1 MNRDQQGKEKPLQ
14 NNEHEKKTILIV
26 EDDPIYLKYLM
37 YLLKKLNIS
46 VVNASSA
53 EMALDLM
60 QGRSVDCMLID
71 NDLGPG
77 INGIKLM
84 KTFRQQ
90 SRFKDTFIIAMTP
103 FSVGYGGGEKLLKM
117 GFTDCL
123 AKPFTFEYFRKFMA
137 HYVAINYP
145 S

>member
-1 MNRDQQGKEKPLQ
+1 MNRDQQRKEKPYR
-14 NNEHEKKTILIV
+14 NNEHEIRSILIV

-37 YLLKKLNIS
+37 YLLTKLNLS

-53 EMALDLM
+53 EMAITLM
-60 QGRSVDCMLID
+60 QGRNVTCMLID

-77 INGIKLM
+77 ITGIKLM

-90 SRFKDTFIIAMTP
+90 ARFKDTNIIAMTP
-103 FSVGYGGGEKLLKM
+103 FSVGYGGGEKLVQM

-123 AKPFTFEYFRKFMA
+123 AKPFTFEYFKDFIAR
-137 HYVAINYP
+137 YVAIKYP

>member
-1 MNRDQQGKEKPLQ
+1 MIRNQQPEEKVVQ
-14 NNEHEKKTILIV
+14 YNSRERTSILIV

-37 YLLKKLNIS
+37 YLLNKMNIN
-46 VVNASSA
+46 VINASSA
-53 EMALDLM
+53 EMAIDLM
-60 QGRSVDCMLID
+60 QDRIVSCMLID

-103 FSVGYGGGEKLLKM
+103 FSVGCGGGEKLLKM

-123 AKPFTFEYFRKFMA
+123 AKPFTFEYFKDFLAR
-137 HYVAINYP
+137 YVTI
-145 S
+145 